1 MAGRLFLFDAASF
14 TTRILKV
21 RKNSNTQITELIN
34 YEEFCGIGIENEEE
48 KIKEVSVSD
57 LKKWKDEGIDFQ
69 LIDVRQPYEYDIANL
84 GGELIPQSELVQ
96 NLDKISKTKK
106 VIIHCRSGKRSAD
119 AIRDLQNLGEF
130 ENLYN
135 LKGGILEYSKEI
147 DSTIPLY

>member
-1 MAGRLFLFDAASF
+1 MRWVLNMRD
-14 TTRILKV
+14 TK
-21 RKNSNTQITELIN
+21 
-34 YEEFCGIGIENEEE
+34 
-48 KIKEVSVSD
+48 
-57 LKKWKDEGIDFQ
+57 
-69 LIDVRQPYEYDIANL
+69 YDIANL

>member
-1 MAGRLFLFDAASF
+1 MGP
-14 TTRILKV
+14 V
-21 RKNSNTQITELIN
+21 
-34 YEEFCGIGIENEEE
+34 
-48 KIKEVSVSD
+48 
-57 LKKWKDEGIDFQ
+57 
-69 LIDVRQPYEYDIANL
+69 QPYEYDIANL